1 MPAALAQQDRITG
14 PIDTS
19 RSVVLDSK
27 VAPLALAQRG
37 DEGAVE
43 PSRQLPWIALW
54 FKRTPAQQDALTR
67 LLAEQQDPSSPNYHK
82 WLSSEEFAD
91 RFGLSRNDIDKIA
104 AWLQGQGFKVAYV
117 ARDRDFVAFS
127 GTAEQVRTTFHT
139 EIHRYTIHGEAHI
152 MNAAA
157 PSVPAAL
164 ASIVWEIHGLN
175 DLRPRPGVVRGKPV
189 SGAADHP
196 SYTSSTGLHSLAPDD
211 IATIYDIAPLYK
223 QAIDGFGQN
232 MVVVGQ
238 SNISLAD
245 LQEFRTNFNL
255 PGGDPEVI
263 ECCGPDPGLTNSET
277 EADLDLEWV
286 SGVARNAN
294 VIFVYASD
302 AEYAAQYAID
312 QDLAP
317 VISHSFAT
325 CEPEAS
331 STGFSPSG
339 FEALALTANS
349 KGITWVAGSGD
360 TGAAGCDSQTSTVAS
375 LGLAVGLPASVP
387 EVTAVG
393 GTEFDGGSGTYW
405 STTNSSTGESALG
418 YIPETA
424 WNDTVIATV
433 HLNLDA
439 TGGGMSIFYS
449 KPYWQTGP
457 GVPNDGMRD
466 VPDVSLTASPNV
478 DPYRIVNEGA
488 WQEIGGTSAS
498 TPVMAGIVVL
508 LNQSLAAAGKSS
520 AGNIN
525 PMLYSLA
532 QTHTTITHTSSTIFN
547 DITTGNNIVPCTAG
561 SPDCVGGSEGYSAG
575 VGYDQV
581 TGLGSVD
588 AYNLVTALKSGVPTQ
603 TIVSANPSSILTSG
617 STQLWASVESSTGT
631 PTGSVA
637 FAAGSTTLGTVVMS
651 GAAASLTVYGSQLAT
666 GSNLIVATYGGD
678 STFSGSA
685 GSVSVTVTPGTASQ
699 TITFGPLANRTL
711 GTAPFTVSATAS
723 SDLPVSFN
731 SQTTSVCTVSGSLV
745 TLVAVGTCTI
755 RATQAGNATYAAAT
769 PVNQSFQVTP
779 AGGGS
784 GTSGLVIP
792 HVVDGGGWQTT
803 FGITNTTATTA
814 TATLQFYQQT
824 DNAGDTQ
831 AWTPP
836 LTGAVSTTN
845 IQLAPGATVFLQTL
859 GTAPTLTQGFGE
871 MIASAGVQG
880 YAIFTWHV
888 GSGYQDGTAL
898 AAAPGGTI
906 LVPFDNSSGIVTGI
920 AVVNASGSAE
930 TLSANLRLASGQVV
944 PGSLPSIPSLG
955 HTSFTLPSLF
965 PQSAG
970 QQGTLELSSSAGTFS
985 VVGLR
990 FHASGAFTSLPVYA
1004 MGAAPF

>member
-1 MPAALAQQDRITG
+1 
-14 PIDTS
+14 
-19 RSVVLDSK
+19 
-27 VAPLALAQRG
+27 
-37 DEGAVE
+37 
-43 PSRQLPWIALW
+43 
-54 FKRTPAQQDALTR
+54 
-67 LLAEQQDPSSPNYHK
+67 
-82 WLSSEEFAD
+82 
-91 RFGLSRNDIDKIA
+91 
-104 AWLQGQGFKVAYV
+104 
-117 ARDRDFVAFS
+117 
-127 GTAEQVRTTFHT
+127 
-139 EIHRYTIHGEAHI
+139 
-152 MNAAA
+152 
-157 PSVPAAL
+157 
-164 ASIVWEIHGLN
+164 
-175 DLRPRPGVVRGKPV
+175 
-189 SGAADHP
+189 
-196 SYTSSTGLHSLAPDD
+196 
-211 IATIYDIAPLYK
+211 
-223 QAIDGFGQN
+223 
-232 MVVVGQ
+232 
-238 SNISLAD
+238 
-245 LQEFRTNFNL
+245 
-255 PGGDPEVI
+255 
-263 ECCGPDPGLTNSET
+263 
-277 EADLDLEWV
+277 
-286 SGVARNAN
+286 
-294 VIFVYASD
+294 
-302 AEYAAQYAID
+302 
-312 QDLAP
+312 
-317 VISHSFAT
+317 
-325 CEPEAS
+325 
-331 STGFSPSG
+331 
-339 FEALALTANS
+339 
-349 KGITWVAGSGD
+349 
-360 TGAAGCDSQTSTVAS
+360 
-375 LGLAVGLPASVP
+375 
-387 EVTAVG
+387 
-393 GTEFDGGSGTYW
+393 
-405 STTNSSTGESALG
+405 
-418 YIPETA
+418 
-424 WNDTVIATV
+424 
-433 HLNLDA
+433 
-439 TGGGMSIFYS
+439 
-449 KPYWQTGP
+449 
-457 GVPNDGMRD
+457 MRD